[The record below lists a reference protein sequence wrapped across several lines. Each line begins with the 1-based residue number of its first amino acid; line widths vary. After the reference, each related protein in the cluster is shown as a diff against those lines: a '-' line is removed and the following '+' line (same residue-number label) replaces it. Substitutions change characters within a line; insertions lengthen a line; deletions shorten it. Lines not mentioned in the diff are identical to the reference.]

1 VLAAGSSSRL
11 GSNKLLVPL
20 DGETVVRRVAR
31 RAVEAGLS
39 PVIVVTGFEAK
50 RIAAELEGLPV
61 ELVTNTDHATGMHTS
76 VRIGIGQVPAD
87 CDGLIIILGDMPMV
101 TSAMLTALVA
111 RFRGGPEPLV
121 ISRYGEVQAPPTLYS
136 RALFA
141 ALSAA
146 GEGCGRQV
154 VRDYQHEAA
163 KLQWAPE
170 LLVDLD
176 RAEDVARLRGSAH

>member
-1 VLAAGSSSRL
+1 MLAAGSSSRL

-31 RAVEAGLS
+31 RAVDAGLS
-39 PVIVVTGFEAK
+39 PVIVVTGFEAE
-50 RIAAELEGLPV
+50 RVGAELEGLAVVP
-61 ELVTNTDHATGMHTS
+61 VTNREHALGMHAS

-87 CDGLIIILGDMPMV
+87 CDGLIIILADMPLV

-111 RFRGGPEPLV
+111 RFRGGLEPLV

-136 RALFA
+136 RALFS
-141 ALSAA
+141 ALGAA

-154 VRDYQHEAA
+154 IRDHKHEAA
-163 KLQWAPE
+163 ELQWAPE

-176 RAEDVARLRGSAH
+176 RAEDVARLRGTAH